1 MNLSKVIEDEA
12 SLLYVQSLPSKQ
24 ARHVEWRRTQTT
36 PCPMVAWCTGCHLYQ
51 PVTSFYLLDGENTH
65 GRKTILKEKRHSTC
79 KACQAQRYQDT
90 AHTKKLLYAARRRA
104 TTKQIDFNLTEEDVV
119 IPEYCPALGL
129 KLQPVY
135 GVTGRDSSPSLDR
148 INNNEGY
155 VKGNVAVISFRAN
168 TLKNNATSEEL
179 RAIADYM
186 DRTLSGQPFD

>member
-1 MNLSKVIEDEA
+1 MI
-12 SLLYVQSLPSKQ
+12 
-24 ARHVEWRRTQTT
+24 
-36 PCPMVAWCTGCHLYQ
+36 AWCTSCHSYQ
-51 PVTSFYLLDGENTH
+51 AITSFYLLDSDNTH

-90 AHTKKLLYAARRRA
+90 AYTRKLLYAARRRA
-104 TTKQIDFNLTEEDVV
+104 TTKQIDFNLEEQDIV

-148 INNNEGY
+148 IDNNRGY

-168 TLKNNATSEEL
+168 TLKNNATAEEL

-186 DRTLSGQPFD
+186 DRSLSGEGLP